1 MLSLK
6 KQIKTGKKRRRISK
20 TPKTKT
26 VRTVGG
32 QLIEKQKSGRGFCQG
47 YYTPKY
53 PDKYRGDPTK
63 IRFLSSWELQTHRFL
78 DFNSTILEWA
88 SEPIAIPYYHPYKKN
103 FDKTPKITRYYPD
116 YWVRYK
122 NRRGQIVQEVWEVKP
137 EKQSRPPRKS
147 KNKKQNLYEQ
157 ATYNINLAKWDA
169 CYKFCNKYGMKF
181 RILTEKD
188 IYR

>member
-6 KQIKTGKKRRRISK
+6 KPVRTGKKRKRVRK

-26 VRTVGG
+26 VRTIGG
-32 QLIEKQKSGRGFCQG
+32 QPIEKQKVGRGFRQG
-47 YYTPKY
+47 YYTLKY
-53 PDKYRGDPTK
+53 PDKYRGNPTN
-63 IRFLSSWELQTHRFL
+63 IRYLSSWELQTHRFL
-78 DFNSTILEWA
+78 DNNPNILEWS
-88 SEPIAIPYYHPYKKN
+88 SEEIAIPYYHPYKKN
-103 FDKTPKITRYYPD
+103 FDGTPKITRYFPD
-116 YWVRYK
+116 YWVKYK
-122 NRRGQIVQEVWEVKP
+122 NRRNQIVQEIWEVKP
-137 EKQSRPPRKS
+137 DKQTRPPRKS

-169 CYKFCNKYGMKF
+169 CNKFCNKYGMKF